1 MTPDPILQAIEHFR
15 AGRYNESAEIC
26 VGILAGNADNPEINH
41 LLGFIRFNQGKSDDG
56 VALLKRAVS
65 APNATAEMHN
75 NYGALLNQLGRT
87 DEAIAALNRALALKP
102 NYADALNNLGIAYRE
117 AKNTDAAIAAFKRAV
132 ELSPDLPHAKAN
144 LRSAYRDVV
153 PAWHF
158 AMMGDKRRNTAYRA
172 AIARAVPGKRVLD
185 IGTGAGLLAMM
196 AARAGAL
203 TVTTCERVGLI
214 ADRAR
219 DIVALNGLATRVKVI
234 GKSSTDLVPGRDL
247 PERAE
252 VLITETFASGLM
264 GEGIFPTLEHAHQ
277 HLLTPDA
284 AVIPAGGSVM
294 GYLAGGDT
302 LKGMLFA
309 DRIEDFNLTPFNDF
323 APPVL
328 ASSLDGVPHEALSDD
343 LELLRFDFREKSFPM
358 ATRPHAR
365 DGHQARPLRRRRA
378 MDQDRAGSRDQLRQ
392 PPRAQR
398 RTQRPLDAYAAPFP
412 ETVAL
417 GGGRRGGHRCGPQPP
432 AGEYRSGGVM
442 VRTGADTVGL
452 ESGAQKRTRTSTP
465 CSTST

>member
-1 MTPDPILQAIEHFR
+1 MSLDSLHQAYGYFQDGRLDEADECCAIVLSRNPDHMQA
-15 AGRYNESAEIC
+15 
-26 VGILAGNADNPEINH
+26 NH
-41 LLGFIRFNQGKSDDG
+41 LLGVIRFRQGRIAEAVD
-56 VALLKRAVS
+56 LLKRAAASPV
-65 APNATAEMHN
+65 ATAETHN
-75 NYGALLNQLGRT
+75 NFGAALMKLGHT
-87 DEAIAALNRALALKP
+87 EEAIAAFERALVLMP
-102 NYADALNNLGIAYRE
+102 GYADALNNLGVIYRD
-117 AKNTDAAIAAFKRAV
+117 AKQTDRAIGAFRQAALR
-132 ELSPDLPHAKAN
+132 PDFAQAKAN

-158 AMMGDKRRNTAYRA
+158 AMMDDKRRNTAYRA

-247 PERAE
+247 PVLAE

-284 AVIPAGGSVM
+284 AVIPAVGSVM
-294 GYLAGGDT
+294 GYLAGGDS

-343 LELLRFDFREKSFPM
+343 LELLRFD
-358 ATRPHAR
+358 
-365 DGHQARPLRRRRA
+365 
-378 MDQDRAGSRDQLRQ
+378 
-392 PPRAQR
+392 
-398 RTQRPLDAYAAPFP
+398 
-412 ETVAL
+412 
-417 GGGRRGGHRCGPQPP
+417 
-432 AGEYRSGGVM
+432 
-442 VRTGADTVGL
+442 
-452 ESGAQKRTRTSTP
+452 
-465 CSTST
+465 

>member
-1 MTPDPILQAIEHFR
+1 MISEPILQAFQLFQNGQYDEAGEHCRMF
-15 AGRYNESAEIC
+15 
-26 VGILAGNADNPEINH
+26 LAGDPGHAEMNH
-41 LLGFIRFNQGKSDDG
+41 LLGVIRFHQGRTIE
-56 VALLKRAVS
+56 ALDFMKRAVS
-65 APNATAEMHN
+65 APGATAEMHN
-75 NYGALLNQLGRT
+75 NYGAALNKLGRNE
-87 DEAIAALNRALALKP
+87 EAVAAFNHALALKP
-102 NYADALNNLGIAYRE
+102 DYADALNNLGVIYRD
-117 AKNTDAAIAAFKRAV
+117 AKNTDAAIDAFRRAV
-132 ELSPDLPHAKAN
+132 ALSPDSPQASAN

-158 AMMGDKRRNTAYRA
+158 AMMDDKPRNTAYRA
-172 AIARAVPGKRVLD
+172 AIARAVPGKRVLE

-219 DIVALNGLATRVKVI
+219 DIVALNGLATRVTVI

-284 AVIPAGGSVM
+284 AVIPAAGSVM
-294 GYLAGGDT
+294 GYLAGGDA
-302 LKGMLFA
+302 LKAMLFA

-358 ATRPHAR
+358 AKRPMRVTATKPGLCVGVAQWIRIELDRETSYDNRPAPNAEHN
-365 DGHQARPLRRRRA
+365 GHWTHLLHRFPKLLRLQAGDVVA
-378 MDQDRAGSRDQLRQ
+378 M
-392 PPRAQR
+392 
-398 RTQRPLDAYAAPFP
+398 
-412 ETVAL
+412 EVC
-417 GGGRRGGHRCGPQPP
+417 HN
-432 AGEYRSGGVM
+432 RSQVNIDL
-442 VRTGADTVGL
+442 V
-452 ESGAQKRTRTSTP
+452 E
-465 CSTST
+465 